1 MTVMVSVHEA
11 KSQLSKLLAEVS
23 RDGSSIVICN
33 RGKPVADLTPHRQ
46 KCRTEVHP
54 YMSRIQMNYN
64 PTEPLQEDEW
74 SEDAR

>member
-1 MTVMVSVHEA
+1 MTTTVSVHEA
-11 KSQLSKLLAEVS
+11 KSQLSRLLAEVN

-46 KCRTEVHP
+46 KCRTAVHP
-54 YMSRIQMNYN
+54 YMSQIEINYN

-74 SEDAR
+74 PEDSR